1 MIQDN
6 ALRTLDIDEAAAFL
20 KIHPVTLSEK
30 AKAGEIAGA
39 KIGRSWVF
47 LEVDL
52 VMHIRSKYKMR
63 VLQGEAK
70 EILCHSTNEKIR
82 QLGGLKSPS
91 VDEKYNVAL
100 GLRTKSKPRNSTI
113 S

>member
-47 LEVDL
+47 
-52 VMHIRSKYKMR
+52 
-63 VLQGEAK
+63 
-70 EILCHSTNEKIR
+70 
-82 QLGGLKSPS
+82 
-91 VDEKYNVAL
+91 
-100 GLRTKSKPRNSTI
+100 
-113 S
+113 